1 MQTSKRT
8 RCASSDASGIISPLW
23 NSLKVMQCNLNNEI
37 LPCLKVC
44 SQPADHIQLRMFLV
58 LSVQLLMI
66 QTFPAPQNYVG
77 VVLLLFERNHLA
89 LKTIIGSVAILC
101 SNSKPF
107 CLLPRT
113 ESPHMQ
119 HWAWSLSLLLIVF
132 EYEGKLYICW
142 KFTENFRHILHKFTW
157 LFYYYSCLFVYY
169 YVSDICWAVMQLF
182 LDMVVC
188 TVQKIIFKKNLKPRC
203 RHMMTM
209 SLPQLEKHKRAHE
222 IGLFAEHVVHQ
233 YTYG

>member
-44 SQPADHIQLRMFLV
+44 SQPANHIQLRMFLV
-58 LSVQLLMI
+58 LSAQLLMI

-89 LKTIIGSVAILC
+89 LKTIIGSVVILC
-101 SNSKPF
+101 SNSNLF

-113 ESPHMQ
+113 ESPRMQ
-119 HWAWSLSLLLIVF
+119 HWAWSFS
-132 EYEGKLYICW
+132 
-142 KFTENFRHILHKFTW
+142 
-157 LFYYYSCLFVYY
+157 
-169 YVSDICWAVMQLF
+169 LF
-182 LDMVVC
+182 LNM
-188 TVQKIIFKKNLKPRC
+188 KGNYI
-203 RHMMTM
+203 
-209 SLPQLEKHKRAHE
+209 
-222 IGLFAEHVVHQ
+222 FAENLQ
-233 YTYG
+233 TISDT